1 MQDFT
6 ESSAFCLTTITYH
19 LPQGTNSSLAICE
32 DVRGKHQQEN
42 EQQSIQEQTRPME
55 TSVKAKDQKVTDTN
69 VMGVK
74 LQQASNGFG
83 GKICILKIIHFYC
96 VHNQ

>member
-1 MQDFT
+1 
-6 ESSAFCLTTITYH
+6 
-19 LPQGTNSSLAICE
+19 
-32 DVRGKHQQEN
+32 
-42 EQQSIQEQTRPME
+42 ME

-74 LQQASNGFG
+74 LQQTSNSFG
-83 GKICILKIIHFYC
+83 GKICILKIYSFYC